1 MIFSDLH
8 VFNQNDSNNMEVNL
22 DITAQFKFWCQMDFS
37 KYPFD
42 VQVKVPHHSSLIDN
56 VWS

>member
-8 VFNQNDSNNMEVNL
+8 VFNQNGSNNMEVNL

-42 VQVKVPHHSSLIDN
+42 ILVKVPH
-56 VWS
+56 